1 MFRPLRSV
9 LMALLLLLFVAPS
22 WGQAVSDADT
32 SAMRQVIQSQ
42 LDAFAGDRGEE
53 AYSYAAPIVKLAFPD
68 VDRFMAMVKG
78 GYQPVYRN
86 TAREFV
92 ESSMNSAGRPIVRM
106 RLTALDGKRYE
117 ALYTMEQQPDG
128 TWKIAGCVLIAIPGL
143 DA

>member
-1 MFRPLRSV
+1 MFRSLRSA
-9 LMALLLLLFVAPS
+9 LMALILALFVAPS
-22 WGQAVSDADT
+22 WAAPVSESD
-32 SAMRQVIQSQ
+32 SAAMLQVIQSQ
-42 LDAFAGDRGEE
+42 LDAFAADRGEE
-53 AYSYAAPIVKLAFPD
+53 AYSYAAPIVKMAFPD
-68 VDRFMAMVKG
+68 VPRFMAMVKG

-92 ESSMNSAGRPIVRM
+92 EAAQDPAGRPLIRM